1 MRVDLLLRLLPNHVY
16 EVINLTKQTIRFFS
30 SDLDGTL
37 LGEDDATRQFKR
49 LWENLDE
56 KQRPLLCYNT
66 GRLLNDVKQL
76 IHDGILPNPD
86 YIISGVGTHI
96 YDFKAQKVIKE
107 FFDILDEGWDCYKVE
122 QVMAKL
128 SLPVEKQPA
137 HFQNDY
143 KSSWYLDDANEED
156 ISLLEKSLEDEG
168 LDTHVVYSSGRH
180 LDILPKLANKGNS
193 LSWLLRHLNIPKTT
207 VVVAGDS
214 GNDNAMFSLKGV
226 HGIVVA
232 NAQPELLKYTA
243 SHAIF
248 RAAPQEICATAVIQ
262 GLKYYH
268 VFNDEGDSGQDLSE
282 SEHLYEVLRASGDEE
297 TAPLSAEQFDL
308 IRQGYHK
315 AIEALKKTIT
325 PIGFSAC
332 SLSDNDTSGTDE
344 NYHSVWA
351 RDGAIT
357 IIGSLPLLTQ
367 DEAIHHC
374 QRQTLITILS
384 HVSPNGQIPANV
396 RIADQRPDYSGVGGI
411 AAIDSGLW
419 VIIAFYAYVST
430 TRDLDFLRTYMPQLQ
445 MVMDWLSAHDS
456 NNDALLE
463 IPEAGDWTDLFG
475 RSYNVLY
482 DEVLWYRCNVCYGR
496 LLQMLG
502 DEQRAGDY
510 LRWARVI
517 KHEIQINFWPSTQQN
532 IYQSVSFAEQQ
543 FSIGDARYLIAQVTP
558 FDFSWRCD
566 TFGNILAYLY
576 DVIDTRRASQTFR
589 FMWGV
594 GVNEPYPIANLY
606 PAVTVGDK
614 DWRQYY
620 TVNLLNLPHHYH
632 NGGIWPFVGGHWVRF
647 IHKLG
652 LRDVALQELVR
663 LAELNKLGVL
673 NEWEFNEWAHG
684 RTGRP
689 MGKAYQAWSASEYI
703 RVCHALQVIA

>member
-1 MRVDLLLRLLPNHVY
+1 LTTLVIRL
-16 EVINLTKQTIRFFS
+16 FS

-37 LGEDDATRQFKR
+37 LGVEESTKQFKL
-49 LWENLDE
+49 LWEKLDE
-56 KQRPLLCYNT
+56 EKRPLLCYNT
-66 GRLLNDVKQL
+66 GRLLDDVKQV
-76 IHDGILPNPD
+76 IRSGSLPEPD

-96 YDFKAQKVIKE
+96 YDYKAQAVVKE
-107 FFDILDEGWDCYKVE
+107 FFDILEEDWDIQKVE
-122 QVMAKL
+122 QVVTH
-128 SLPVEKQPA
+128 LPLDIEKQPV
-137 HFQNDY
+137 HYQNEY
-143 KSSWYLDDANEED
+143 KSSWFLDEASDED
-156 ISLLEKSLEDEG
+156 IQQLQTALDKEG
-168 LDTHVVYSSGRH
+168 LETHVVYSSSRH
-180 LDILPKLANKGNS
+180 LDVLPKWANKGNA
-193 LSWLLRHLNIPKTT
+193 LRWLLRHLSIPVSTT
-207 VVVAGDS
+207 VVAGDS
-214 GNDNAMFSLKGV
+214 GNDTAMFSLQGI
-226 HGIVVA
+226 HGIVVG
-232 NAQPELLKYTA
+232 NAQPELLKNTE
-243 SHAIF
+243 SLAIYQ
-248 RAAPQEICATAVIQ
+248 APPDQICATAVIE
-262 GLKYYH
+262 GLRHYH
-268 VFNDEGDSGQDLSE
+268 VFNSEMDTVAEISE
-282 SEHLYEVLRASGDEE
+282 SVHLYESLRASGDEE
-297 TAPLSAEQFDL
+297 TGPLTADQFGL

-325 PIGFSAC
+325 PLGFSAC
-332 SLSDNDTSGTDE
+332 SLSDNDTIGTDE
-344 NYHSVWA
+344 NYYSVWA
-351 RDGAIT
+351 RDGAIAL
-357 IIGSLPLLTQ
+357 IGSLPLLTQ
-367 DEAIHHC
+367 DEELHQC
-374 QRQTLITILS
+374 QRQTLITLLS
-384 HVSPNGQIPANV
+384 NVSPNGQLPANV
-396 RIADQRPDYSGVGGI
+396 RIADERPDYSGVGGI
-411 AAIDSGLW
+411 GSIDSGLW

-430 TRDLDFLRTYMPQLQ
+430 TRDLNFLRKYVHQLQ

-517 KHEIQINFWPSTQQN
+517 KREIQTSFWPSTQQN

-543 FSIGDARYLIAQVTP
+543 FSIGDARYLIAQITP

-606 PAVTVGDK
+606 PAVTVGDN

-647 IHKLG
+647 INKLG
-652 LRDVALQELVR
+652 LRDVALQEMVR

-673 NEWEFNEWAHG
+673 HEWEFNEWAHG

-703 RVCHALQVIA
+703 HACHALHIVA

>member
-1 MRVDLLLRLLPNHVY
+1 MTPR
-16 EVINLTKQTIRFFS
+16 TIRLFS

-37 LGEDDATRQFKR
+37 LGDHDAARQFKL
-49 LWENLDE
+49 LWENQDPDT
-56 KQRPLLCYNT
+56 RPLLCYNT
-66 GRLLNDVKQL
+66 GRLIDDVKQL
-76 IHDGILPNPD
+76 IQSGQLPEPD

-96 YDFKAQKVIKE
+96 YDYKNQTVLKE
-107 FFDILDEGWDCYKVE
+107 FFEILEEGWDSQRVE
-122 QVMAKL
+122 ERML
-128 SLPVEKQPA
+128 HLPLPVEKQPA
-137 HFQNDY
+137 HYQNAY
-143 KSSWYLDDANEED
+143 KSSWFLSDASEAEIQLLTEALEEA
-156 ISLLEKSLEDEG
+156 G

-180 LDILPKLANKGNS
+180 LDILPKWANKANA
-193 LSWLLRHLNIPKTT
+193 LRWLLRLLDIPVETA
-207 VVVAGDS
+207 VVAGDS
-214 GNDNAMFSLKGV
+214 GNDNAMFSLKGI
-226 HGIVVA
+226 HGIVVG
-232 NAQPELLKYTA
+232 NAQPELLAYTA
-243 SHAIF
+243 SLDVFCAE
-248 RAAPQEICATAVIQ
+248 PQDICATAVIH
-262 GLKYYH
+262 GLQHYQ
-268 VFNDEGDSGQDLSE
+268 VFNDDPFPNEE
-282 SEHLYEVLRASGDEE
+282 AAATTHLYESLKASGDDPE
-297 TAPLSAEQFDL
+297 TTPLTAEQFEL

-325 PIGFSAC
+325 PLGFSAC
-332 SLSDNDTSGTDE
+332 SLTDNETIGTDE
-344 NYHSVWA
+344 NYYSVWA

-357 IIGSLPLLTQ
+357 LIGSLPLLTQ
-367 DEAIHHC
+367 DEEIHQC
-374 QRQTLITILS
+374 QRQTLITLLS
-384 HVSPNGQIPANV
+384 HISPNGQLPANV
-396 RIADQRPDYSGVGGI
+396 RIADQAPDYSGVGGI
-411 AAIDSGLW
+411 ASIDSGLW
-419 VIIAFYAYVST
+419 VIIAFYAYVSKT
-430 TRDLDFLRTYMPQLQ
+430 HDINFLRDYRPQLQ

-482 DEVLWYRCNVCYGR
+482 DEVLWYRANVCYGR
-496 LLQMLG
+496 LLQLLG

-510 LRWARVI
+510 LRWAGVI
-517 KHEIQINFWPSTQQN
+517 KREILVNFWPSTEQN

-566 TFGNILAYLY
+566 TFGNVLAYLY
-576 DVIDTRRASQTFR
+576 DVVDTKRASQTFR

-594 GVNEPYPIANLY
+594 GINDPYPITNLY
-606 PAVTVGDK
+606 PVVNVGDK
-614 DWRQYY
+614 DWRNYY

-652 LRDVALQELVR
+652 LRDVALQELHR

-673 NEWEFNEWAHG
+673 NEWEFNEWAHA

-703 RVCHALQVIA
+703 RACHALHVMA

>member
-1 MRVDLLLRLLPNHVY
+1 MTTL
-16 EVINLTKQTIRFFS
+16 TIRLFA

-37 LGEDDATRQFKR
+37 LGDTEATQRFKQ

-56 KQRPLLCYNT
+56 AKRPLLCYNT
-66 GRLLNDVKQL
+66 GRLLDDVKQL
-76 IHDGILPNPD
+76 VSDGRLPEPD

-96 YDFKAQKVIKE
+96 FDFKSQIVVKE
-107 FFDILDEGWDCYKVE
+107 FFEILDEGWDCQKVE
-122 QVMAKL
+122 AVISQLAL
-128 SLPVEKQPA
+128 AAEKQPD
-137 HFQNDY
+137 HFQNEY
-143 KSSWYLDDANEED
+143 KSSWYLDDAADED
-156 ISLLEKSLEDEG
+156 IHQLETALEEAG

-180 LDILPKLANKGNS
+180 LDVLPKWANKGNA
-193 LSWLLRHLNIPKTT
+193 LRWLLRHLTIPVTT
-207 VVVAGDS
+207 AVVAGDS
-214 GNDNAMFSLKGV
+214 GNDNAMFSLKGI
-226 HGIVVA
+226 HGIVVG
-232 NAQPELLKYTA
+232 NAQPELVKYTDA
-243 SHAIF
+243 LAIF
-248 RAAPQEICATAVIQ
+248 RALPQEICATAVIQ
-262 GLKYYH
+262 GLRHYQ
-268 VFNDEGDSGQDLSE
+268 VFNGDDSAVDRLSE
-282 SEHLYEVLRASGDEE
+282 SVHLYETLRASGEDE
-297 TAPLSAEQFDL
+297 TGPLMAEQFAL
-308 IRQGYHK
+308 VRQGYHK

-325 PIGFSAC
+325 PLGFSAC
-332 SLSDNDTSGTDE
+332 SLSDNDTVGTDE
-344 NYHSVWA
+344 NYYSVWS

-367 DEAIHHC
+367 DEAIHEC
-374 QRQTLITILS
+374 QRQTLSTLLS
-384 HVSPNGQIPANV
+384 HISPNGQLPANV
-396 RIADQRPDYSGVGGI
+396 RISDERPDYSGVGGI
-411 AAIDSGLW
+411 ASIDSGLW

-430 TRDLDFLRTYMPQLQ
+430 TRDMEFLRRYIPQLQ
-445 MVMDWLSAHDS
+445 MAMDWLSAHDS

-517 KHEIQINFWPSTQQN
+517 KREIQTNFWPSTQQN
-532 IYQSVSFAEQQ
+532 IYQTVSFAEQQ

-576 DVIDTRRASQTFR
+576 DVIDTKRASQTFR

-647 IHKLG
+647 INKLG
-652 LRDVALQELVR
+652 LRDLALQELVR

-673 NEWEFNEWAHG
+673 REWEFNEWAHG
-684 RTGRP
+684 LTGRP

-703 RVCHALQVIA
+703 RACHALHIVA